1 MSFPIKKNKKEFRL
15 SLKKSLS
22 FKLCLFLGVG
32 IGACVGLFCLYFLYY
47 ESESL
52 REAVK
57 KELVELSGIVLRNSV
72 RSMQANHPEGIEDII
87 KTAGEQKNVLSVRI
101 YSRDGTVKYSSDAG
115 SLGLSLGKD
124 ATSCRVCHTSQS
136 TEIPAQARD
145 RIFMVK
151 DGGIGALAI
160 VAPIFGEP
168 SCYEAPCHKHP
179 PEHRVLGVLE
189 IHRSLEDVH
198 GEVAKGLRHALA
210 FGLVLFTAASS
221 LGFFFLIRFVHGPVR
236 YLVES
241 AVRMGKGDY
250 GLQIPVRGQDELG
263 QLTKIFNEM
272 SRQIEDRQ
280 KKLLQSREEFRTL
293 FHEVPVHIM
302 VLDQELRIKKLNR
315 SYMDA
320 FGDNTGKLCRE
331 TPLGGEELC
340 KDCPTLRSFADGQ
353 VHGSERMSR
362 LPDGK
367 EHSFLVHS
375 APIRGEGGRI
385 QAVME
390 IFVEITQIKEL
401 QKELVLLGET
411 VAGISHTIKNILGG
425 LEGGLYVVDAALGK
439 NNQELLA
446 KGWNMVKGNV
456 NRISALVRDILFL
469 SRERTPALEEIDPGE
484 ICREVMEL
492 LCCPAREAG
501 VCMELEAPGV
511 CKTIRVDPRGLHTVL
526 TDLLSNAIE
535 ACRGWCGSSPSRVLL
550 RYQCQGDGTAVF
562 EVQDNGPGIEPEILE
577 LLFKKSVSTKGSKGS
592 GLGLLVTKKIVEEH
606 GGSIHV
612 ESTPGRGA
620 CFKVVIPAP
629 KD

>member
-1 MSFPIKKNKKEFRL
+1 M
-15 SLKKSLS
+15 
-22 FKLCLFLGVG
+22 
-32 IGACVGLFCLYFLYY
+32 
-47 ESESL
+47 
-52 REAVK
+52 
-57 KELVELSGIVLRNSV
+57 
-72 RSMQANHPEGIEDII
+72 
-87 KTAGEQKNVLSVRI
+87 
-101 YSRDGTVKYSSDAG
+101 
-115 SLGLSLGKD
+115 
-124 ATSCRVCHTSQS
+124 
-136 TEIPAQARD
+136 
-145 RIFMVK
+145 
-151 DGGIGALAI
+151 
-160 VAPIFGEP
+160 
-168 SCYEAPCHKHP
+168 
-179 PEHRVLGVLE
+179 
-189 IHRSLEDVH
+189 
-198 GEVAKGLRHALA
+198 
-210 FGLVLFTAASS
+210 
-221 LGFFFLIRFVHGPVR
+221 
-236 YLVES
+236 
-241 AVRMGKGDY
+241 RMGKGDY
-250 GLQIPVRGQDELG
+250 GLQIPVRGQDELS

-315 SYMDA
+315 SYMDT

-353 VHGSERMSR
+353 VHGLERMRR
-362 LPDGK
+362 LADGK

-390 IFVEITQIKEL
+390 IFVDITQIKEL

-501 VCMELEAPGV
+501 VCMELEAAGV

-550 RYQCQGDGTAVF
+550 RYQCQEDGTAVF
-562 EVQDNGPGIEPEILE
+562 EVQDNGPGIEPEIME

-612 ESTPGRGA
+612 ESTPGSGA
-620 CFKVVIPAP
+620 LFKVVIPAF